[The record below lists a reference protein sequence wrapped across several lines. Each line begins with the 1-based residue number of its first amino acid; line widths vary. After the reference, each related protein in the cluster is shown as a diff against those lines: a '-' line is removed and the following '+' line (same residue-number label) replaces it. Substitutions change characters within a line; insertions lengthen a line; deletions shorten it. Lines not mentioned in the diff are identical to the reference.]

1 MSETPVAHQPGEQP
15 VLVQRATLMAA
26 APADW
31 FFKEQ
36 ITFLAPDGQ
45 ANVIAS
51 TEPLDPSIDVEKYTT
66 IQGDLLR
73 DEFPGFREMT
83 FAEIGIDGIPGQTYF
98 REFAWTPPD
107 GVEVSQMQIYAV
119 ANGRG
124 ITATGTTPTTS
135 FERYREALGEIILT
149 LVHTPRPLS
158 QVGGDVAPEP
168 RP

>member
-51 TEPLDPSIDVEKYTT
+51 TEPLDPSIDVGGGPHRRSRVTCSGT
-66 IQGDLLR
+66 SSR
-73 DEFPGFREMT
+73 AF
-83 FAEIGIDGIPGQTYF
+83 
-98 REFAWTPPD
+98 
-107 GVEVSQMQIYAV
+107 
-119 ANGRG
+119 GR
-124 ITATGTTPTTS
+124 
-135 FERYREALGEIILT
+135 
-149 LVHTPRPLS
+149 
-158 QVGGDVAPEP
+158 
-168 RP
+168 